1 MDKLN
6 IKISLANR
14 LYPMSIN
21 SVEEEVIRLSAS
33 KIDKMLKNLKEK
45 YSVKD
50 DQDLLAMCALQL
62 CVKLEKADLDKT
74 DAKQQ
79 IIDNILDMKTNVS
92 NLNICGIHIL
102 VKD

>member
-1 MDKLN
+1 VDKLN

-14 LYPMSIN
+14 LYPMNIN
-21 SVEEEVIRLSAS
+21 PHEEKIIRVSAS

-62 CVKLEKADLDKT
+62 CVRLERADFQTKE
-74 DAKQQ
+74 AKQK
-79 IIDNILDMKTNVS
+79 IIDEIRYMNQSISD
-92 NLNICGIHIL
+92 II
-102 VKD
+102 

>member
-14 LYPMSIN
+14 LYPMNIN
-21 SVEEEVIRLSAS
+21 PHEEKIIRVSVS
-33 KIDKMLKNLKEK
+33 KIDKMLKKLKEK

-62 CVKLEKADLDKT
+62 CVRLERADFQKKE
-74 DAKQQ
+74 AKQQ
-79 IIDNILDMKTNVS
+79 IVDDILCMKNNISDV
-92 NLNICGIHIL
+92 I
-102 VKD
+102 